1 MVPSSAS
8 LLLCTV
14 SLKDLLS
21 FSFSLIANPPHPLFL
36 TTFCMD
42 NFVSLLTALSAS
54 SLEGTLIYLQIINA
68 MIYYKAHIGYVTTP
82 YRYVTTPY
90 QSPACISLIE
100 HHRYQSE
107 LNISYVAL
115 LLALTSS
122 SASLLSS
129 TFLQAMFW

>member
-1 MVPSSAS
+1 
-8 LLLCTV
+8 
-14 SLKDLLS
+14 
-21 FSFSLIANPPHPLFL
+21 
-36 TTFCMD
+36 MD

-82 YRYVTTPY
+82 YRYYVTTPY

-122 SASLLSS
+122 SASLLAS
-129 TFLQAMFW
+129 TFL